1 MENGKIYGSENRRKM
16 YDNLTDDGFDLGS
29 FDDFNRNMDNKDVRR
44 SIYEAAK
51 GAGWNVPEYGQFDR
65 DMTVRRIKIGG
76 EMQEVDHATYDD
88 FLKRHPSGSN
98 VKPKKQQPQSQPKP
112 QQAPAAAYQAPA
124 VEAPEDK
131 AAGTP
136 WGTAG
141 SGTGQSREYKPFA
154 PGQVRTTDQPDGI
167 GYNASFRQDLSVAQ
181 HAEIERMNDYTVRQL
196 QNMQREEERRSQPL
210 VDTGSPEANQHV
222 VRTQGQWEDE
232 VQQGVN
238 RITSSVVAPA
248 VDKAIAEFDKKASEV
263 FNEGRENTSA
273 VRSIGQAGGFGILG
287 NVREANEAKDPEKIL
302 NYLQQQM
309 EGLYKDSAFAE
320 EVGKEA
326 DKMGI
331 DRTEYIENI
340 IKPKIQQDLA
350 TRLTDTLV
358 KRELPKSSVEYIM
371 NGLGNSIIGMLY
383 NTITESKGQRQI
395 KNQAEAMTEEG
406 LNPNYNP
413 GTGAK
418 LTQMGVSFAAD
429 APFFGLYGK
438 VSGQVAKKVAERQIQ
453 NLMGKGLSETAARSI
468 VGAALE
474 NSVGARMKNY
484 LMQHVISSSLTM
496 GGYNAT
502 SEAARQ
508 MRDSEFDPMRLAG
521 STAEGLATGAAF
533 GVTGAMSQALSQPLT
548 GISRVGAKAAGF
560 AAEAETMYATE
571 ELAKMVQGEEGFTN
585 PFEGSL
591 EAMEKLGVMKAS
603 GGHLLTKTLETGA
616 DIYKNGVRKAVGKAM
631 SAKPSGMKFTKEEEA
646 YVRDT
651 AEGRSLLE
659 TLSSMHP
666 DAAISEVNGKK
677 KLTPEGEQ
685 MRRQLADNYNAFMSN
700 PEIPAVVKQKV
711 AGVLGGVYRAG
722 LETGADIVHNAD
734 GSVIVKTRD
743 KDGNC
748 VRDLKFDTFSDAEQ
762 WREECQSEF
771 SLNDAVNMWNAT
783 SKEQH
788 KAIVLEIAETNGI
801 SPLDAAD
808 MVQKALNPNDT
819 SLDPD
824 QFNNVYGVIS
834 RNAFPED
841 EYNPR
846 RRFEEGKKITPE
858 ERHFA
863 LVDAQVAEEALAQYG
878 QEFAEEVMAAA
889 DYPDEKMAELAMR
902 RDVDGPMLEAAKEYF
917 NAAARMQGM
926 MDQAI
931 KTVDEQVDAANAE
944 IRRNT
949 HPDSGMLITGN
960 SRGRDVYVSAGH
972 FQITPEGKLVSTDGS
987 GAVIVRDANTGEID
1001 VVNPNDVV
1009 VTGVTDPRRLIEA
1022 NDSMDGLRGQ
1032 LMKVADDSIELAPG
1046 TPEVPQ
1052 EVGETFVGADGKTYM
1067 VSTISDENGNMTWA
1081 KTEVVPDENGNAAE
1095 ILGEPQPFDID
1106 EYRKAK
1112 SNEIDA
1118 ANRPEEITPEG
1129 SMETPEVPLEAAQE
1143 PEGQQEGKG
1152 KEIQSGNAAGEVSA
1166 SAEDDGRL
1174 ESGSA
1179 APSRIP
1185 VDEKGKKVYEKA
1197 TPEDTLA
1204 ELTEKY
1210 GEEKAGKMIAQ
1221 IAESA
1226 AREYDKLQ
1234 KTDTSSITD
1243 MADLEAHEDK
1253 LAEARQKAEYW
1264 QDLAR
1269 RGQEAEAKLAEAFTT
1284 HTANIIRA
1292 KDLDQLEVAYQE
1304 AKAAGVPENALS
1316 EVYNAKKSW
1325 INLVNPKEIRNFA
1338 TDPESQAK
1346 WVDEHMDEIVD
1357 TYIKLHGNLLDPD
1370 KLRDALTP
1378 IGYNGKNVP
1387 DFKAQG
1393 KRLTAVIY
1401 DKMLKDA
1408 VASGKTSITLLTGA
1422 GGAGKSTA
1430 TRNMD
1435 FSGRGMVYDSAFNNV
1450 KSLDAAIKQAKKAGM
1465 TDIQVVAVYNDAYTS
1480 FNNTVERGLRTGR
1493 FLALEYFV
1501 NEAFLENQGKIADLR
1516 KLHPDVEIIGF
1527 DNSGNKAA
1535 ERPEG
1540 GRVSADEA
1548 EKWDYSLDDAKLNEL
1563 LDIFEY
1569 GINEGRFTADQA
1581 ASLGRGLRDVAR
1593 QIPDVTPATERR
1605 VDELGRRI
1613 LQQDV
1618 RHLRPGVSGEP
1629 VHGGG
1634 SGMVPPADGEVQGS
1648 SEERPAEGVAGA
1660 SRQTPAAETGAD
1672 GEVGAAGGQPA
1683 AGRAG
1688 SGQTLETGEGGTGSA
1703 DGLPA
1708 VDQKTAKKYQKAVQD
1723 NVGRTFSFTD
1733 SRGIRSDMTIEH
1745 ISHDGQA
1752 VVTRRDYDADGNPI
1766 GEARRESY
1774 NVIKTGEAI
1783 ENNVWQKNL
1792 TTEEKLLGV
1801 FRNKKSADK
1810 VVSVLT
1816 DEEREKLWNLY
1827 ESGDRKAFNELY
1839 DEYRK
1844 DHFEDLISLEQRDR
1858 ASAAERT
1865 IGYGTRKE
1873 KVERL
1878 RKLYKGNEEAAIA
1891 LDDESMQ
1898 PRTVEEYIADA
1909 LGDVPKPGEG
1919 FLAYTSYDQ
1928 GGNTIVGLKDE
1939 TGFGSRG
1946 FGGDTKGFNP
1956 WLAPNGKGK
1965 SLKQF
1970 AESVHESLPEGMK
1983 EQYSDQDL
1991 RNIIYNVLTGA
2002 EKPTDISNMIIRDR
2016 MKTAEE
2022 AMRREEQDWID
2033 SGIRYQK
2040 MDEAV
2045 RKYDER
2051 LAKMDEHRVE
2061 QGNPAFDSALQKLD
2075 ERDIS
2080 IDDPDL
2086 LKEYGLKNVTL
2097 SRLGDHLTLTHFIVD
2112 SQGQGNGTRFME
2124 DLARLAD
2131 EKGWTLDLTPDTS
2144 FGATSIK
2151 RLMDFYKRFGFKDN
2165 KGRNTD
2171 FFTRESM
2178 VRRPK
2183 DWQPVTPEQQE
2194 KALRDAVV
2202 DHLRQAGIEV
2212 STDWKEGQRILDD
2225 YNSRMAVEDPEAE
2238 IKPQKVTDEAELEE
2252 LNNGKTVKRYRAMQ
2266 LIDGKLYPPMSAKV
2280 DGEMREPTEIGVW
2293 EKAEERPDLIKNG
2306 KFVLN
2311 KGQKGQGNVPAAYNP
2326 YFHTSTSGLND
2337 QFTSAYKRPEL
2348 VVVEVEIPESE
2359 LTSGYKAEGA
2369 KDAVGNVDWHS
2380 GVVNGQLPADR
2391 QRQVTLS
2398 RYSKVNRI
2406 VPDSEVADMIAK
2418 QLEGTDIEV
2427 PYNVVTPAQR
2437 AELEKRGVK
2446 IGAKPAG
2453 SVTEDINGNPIRQQK
2468 VDEGSVAQTVDMRPI
2483 EERIVKNPNIRE
2495 SLDIQDKVA
2504 KLTPEEV
2511 VAAYKRINEQMLDE
2525 EGLNVDELEEKI
2537 RQEYIAK
2544 HGVKGLGQVMADNLN
2559 AMSEKYG
2566 YGMLSLRWDLLDR
2579 IENEG
2584 LQDMLDQKEA
2594 ASMQARV
2601 FDMHGRPMLFK
2612 TKDGHAYGYT
2622 YKGKIYLDPRIA
2634 MSETPVHEYGHL
2646 WAEMKRQTSPE
2657 EWDDIKRVM
2666 LTDKLVQPIIDR
2678 VKRDYPELS
2687 KEGREDDF
2695 IEEIITQFSG
2705 KRGAERLR
2713 EIANEVAAENGGV
2726 FGKAEA
2732 VTAMQRLKNILNRF
2746 WEGVA
2751 KMMGWKYR
2759 NANQIADRI
2768 LADMLNG
2775 VDPRERMRQAA
2786 SGKLRSQAEIER
2798 TLMGVHN
2805 LSEDKLRKVLKQGGL
2820 ANPSLAVVD
2829 TNNHMHTD
2837 YGDISLIPKSS
2848 LIDSRTGNNAGTFT
2862 ADAWT
2867 PTYPQVQKRMSDK
2880 GMSKFWKDI
2889 RSLNEDAGEVAS
2901 YMRMAFDTWL
2911 DKEAGQERLAYWYMK
2926 EKGLNPELVLN
2937 ENPYGEDVA
2946 KRIDELTD
2954 KGNLE
2959 VRNLPEEQIKEI
2971 AEMYRAYKESI
2982 GEPVTPAEERIA
2994 KLKERIKEDKN
3005 TPFTN
3010 LQRARLEELEK
3021 YGELL
3026 HNLNN
3031 FEYAV
3036 RRSAVSE
3043 GKPNVEETISKAAKA
3058 VKEQNLQ
3065 QDFDKWLQDKADS
3078 YGVEEWLFN
3087 GTDYQGRQKW
3097 VRNTLENASKLMK
3110 KEGLNGATN
3119 WSSIG
3124 NWIAKVAS
3132 KEKTL
3137 EGIRKN
3143 KANLN
3148 TTKEEHEAFHEEWGQ
3163 KLRAIADKLG
3173 NGDWYNGDNILGDA
3187 LDHYKNISSY
3197 LKREYNYDL
3206 SAEDRQTIEQ
3216 FVNAVQKKFPTGY
3229 FETKFERPV
3238 YLNEFAVAVVPET
3251 TSPEIVEALKNSGL
3265 DVRTY
3270 DNTGTEDQK
3279 DANRKQVAMDAVGGR
3294 DDIMF
3299 QMVGKEG
3306 TQAADKA
3313 EGGDER
3319 SRNLALAEDSEKA
3332 GVDPKA
3338 IKYATGWE
3346 RGADGQWRYEIPDAD
3361 VDIVSKYKQA
3371 RLEHDQEVS
3380 RLGKE
3385 EDNLLQKYQSL
3396 TNAIPGRIDSRY
3408 SEEQKA
3414 KYREMRKQKEKIW
3427 KQYLEAG
3434 NKVKEYD
3441 EQGVSMS
3448 LGELMGED
3456 KELFKYYPELKDLK
3470 VTFTSLQGGTAG
3482 SFGEDGIK
3490 IGYNELKRFGDNQ
3503 LNNENVYGTLLHEIQ
3518 HAIQD
3523 IEGFAQGGNL
3533 YTSTS
3538 ETGIN
3543 AIIAKKEAEKANI
3556 KTELDAINKIL
3567 SSSPEEKKD
3576 YADLVGKT
3584 VGEYTFYLQNQAV
3597 NLAGKYDN
3605 INQQI
3610 DRLRETKAPAKSDA
3624 MDLYHRLAGE
3634 VEARNVDKRLN
3645 MSEEERRNSL
3655 ASETE
3660 DVPREDQVI
3669 IMDDGTSMNIKD
3681 IKPVGTGDFGEVY
3694 DQFKGKPKEA
3704 VDFLVKKKGGDLLG
3718 VFHRDEV
3725 GDIDLVWG
3733 ESHNPY
3739 RGKGLSHIIRKHIET
3754 LHDFKDIDELSAVLD
3769 DVVNNG
3775 SVGKNGNN
3783 IEITKDGY
3791 RVVLAQEDNGK
3802 KWVLTAFDNSKTKKE
3817 KLSSA
3822 NTAGTPIDTFGSR
3835 AVAAD
3840 DNISFSEGKDTKN
3853 IPNDQENKRKSSD
3866 EAPKFQRTGSSEPE
3880 MTAEER
3886 QYWNKWDADMK
3897 KWRERNAIGETA
3909 TGPSEKPR
3917 MQQGEAA
3924 LDYAKRLVQWNR
3936 EKSLWQTAPKL
3947 DDYRQKRDDKD
3958 VLEAARENERRYPDS
3973 PSAKMRRVAAELQ
3986 QIRHAMSQQKAYD
3999 KATVKAVTDFAQEF
4013 MKMGFGDN
4021 LRRGEMERM
4030 LSAVKNATGAK
4041 DIKREIDSI
4050 MNILV
4055 DNQLRNLDQR
4065 VTKLSSVKELSK
4077 TAQGVEKQGRLELKG
4092 QRMIQAFRQA
4102 REGRMDAEKIRERMS
4117 EVVEKMARNDEEAP
4131 MWEQDYEGLSIA
4143 LQYQEN
4149 IEASRDEYADLD
4161 RVYKAAVE
4169 NYKGS
4174 GRSYKAQ
4181 QELLDAIDQAMME
4194 NKIERIGLFG
4204 DIIGRLEG
4212 NIGESMQGA
4221 KEFVE
4226 RDKERV
4232 KHIQQIANFDLAGK
4246 PADAMREK
4254 QKGKPAN
4261 FFLQPLATFEQML
4274 RQFGGRNAKGEGHL
4288 YDYFMRNWID
4298 SVDRSY
4304 VNEQKAK
4311 EELDAKAR
4319 EVFGDKVKRWSDLYE
4334 LERRLPTMEVE
4345 VLDGENPK
4353 TFTLN
4358 QGNLLYIYMADK
4370 MADGRM
4376 KLRNMGIDEEN
4387 VEAIKDFLDPRLKE
4401 LGDWLQDE
4409 YLPSKRTAYN
4419 KVHERMFGAP
4429 MAAIDNYFPIRIIND
4444 ARYQEE
4450 DVNVP
4455 DRESKPSTITGNI
4468 IKRTKNALPLD
4479 ILHTDALSLII
4490 EHVED
4495 MERWAATAEWNRD
4508 IGTLLSYTTF
4518 RNKVKNMNTIYGS
4531 GDALWEAFKNTAS
4544 MAAGKYDPKA
4554 KPGSVDKAISN
4565 IAKGVTAA
4573 KINFR
4578 VYTAFKQILSAPAF
4592 LHDVDLGDFVK
4603 NSMNPYGSW
4612 KWAMENMPVF
4622 KKRWKSRQ
4630 VGDTRLMDDPTDWK
4644 MWKTNVVQM
4653 ATRLGMSP
4661 NALVDGVTCAVGA
4674 RSIYEAR
4681 YKKYKD
4687 IGASDEVAR
4696 KRALQDA
4703 EIGYNLTQQSSEGAF
4718 VSAIQK
4724 DRTVAA
4730 NMLSVFR
4737 NSSMA
4742 YTRQWVDAARNLSHR
4757 AQKGYK
4763 EDSINFMTRQLQDQ
4777 FDLDE
4782 AEARK
4787 AAEKEYARAARHDV
4801 ARLLNMMFGV
4811 TTAWNIGASLPYL
4824 LMGDDDET
4832 KKEMLTD
4839 AAVRAMIAGPT
4850 EGMAAGNL
4858 FSEFISRTAASEET
4872 RKAIRKEGWGAG
4884 IDAAL
4889 KQGGDY
4895 EVNPLPLMADI
4906 QGMIKKMGYDKYAAA
4921 QDVFNICMQ
4930 SAVGVNPQTF
4940 TDMWNACMDY
4950 GNPDWMPFT
4959 KDVGND
4965 DLANSKEIA
4974 LFIMRLMNAPT
4985 SSWRNKYIDELGM
4998 NVEDA
5003 KKLPYEEM
5011 ARRYANYK
5019 HWKDAPVMGWFRG
5032 DDKRQEKMDKIQQQF
5047 DKAVEQRME
5056 RLTDKELM
5064 HNLARSESAEEKR
5077 KYAKII
5083 AQRMGVAP
5091 VADLTA
5097 KQDLDKNWYQHM
5109 YQERMEYEDIREEEM
5124 LDAKL
5129 KDYRE
5134 SDAGDRTKAEVK
5146 KRLDWI
5152 RNGKYD
5158 TPSGRK
5164 GNRKKGNEPDLLAP
5178 GKRQFSTDGD
5188 EKANEAIMKN
5198 IRQWRKEALEIL
5210 MRAESKK

>member
-1 MENGKIYGSENRRKM
+1 MAKKRTYEGVFNALQQISKDENIDFGLDGYTAETFKQKYFTGPGNI
-16 YDNLTDDGFDLGS
+16 DNLYNKLNQITERENIDFGQGTRDEWLES
-29 FDDFNRNMDNKDVRR
+29 FGYKRSAEEGKYETLDNVR
-44 SIYEAAK
+44 
-51 GAGWNVPEYGQFDR
+51 
-65 DMTVRRIKIGG
+65 IGG
-76 EMQEVDHATYDD
+76 KTDVDRFNAS
-88 FLKRHPSGSN
+88 K
-98 VKPKKQQPQSQPKP
+98 PKP
-112 QQAPAAAYQAPA
+112 QQPQGQTKPQQASEPSNPSTVVPTVA
-124 VEAPEDK
+124 EAPQVK
-131 AAGTP
+131 VTGTP

-141 SGTGQSREYKPFA
+141 SGTGQSRTYKPFA
-154 PGQVRTTDQPDGI
+154 PGQVRSTEQVDATQLGVPYKPDTQMTAAERDKV
-167 GYNASFRQDLSVAQ
+167 YRENDFSVQ
-181 HAEIERMNDYTVRQL
+181 QL
-196 QNMQREEERRSQPL
+196 QKMQREEKRRSQPL
-210 VDTGSPEANQHV
+210 VDTGSPEANKHI
-222 VRTQGQWEDE
+222 VRTQGEWEDD
-232 VQQGVN
+232 VQKGVN
-238 RITSSVVAPA
+238 RITNSVVVPA
-248 VDKAIAEFDKKASEV
+248 VDKAIAEFDKRASEV
-263 FNEGRENTSA
+263 FNQGREKTNATGSLPTG
-273 VRSIGQAGGFGILG
+273 SAGGFGILG
-287 NVREANEAKDPEKIL
+287 NVRESNEAKDPEKIL

-326 DKMGI
+326 DRMGI
-331 DRTEYIENI
+331 DRGEYIEKI

-350 TRLTDTLV
+350 DRLTDTLV
-358 KRELPKSSVEYIM
+358 KRELPRSATEYIM
-371 NGLGNSIIGMLY
+371 NGLSNSIVGMLY
-383 NTITESKGQRQI
+383 NTVTESKGQRQI

-406 LNPNYNP
+406 LNPHYNP

-418 LTQMGVSFAAD
+418 LAQMGVSFAAD

-438 VSGQVAKKVAERQIQ
+438 VSGQVAKNVAERQIS
-453 NLMGKGLSETAARSI
+453 NMMAKGLSESAARSI

-533 GVTGAMSQALSQPLT
+533 GVTGAVSQALSQPLT

-571 ELAKMVQGEEGFTN
+571 ELAKMAQGEEGFTN

-603 GGHLLTKTLETGA
+603 GGHLLTKAFETGA
-616 DIYKNGVRKAVGKAM
+616 DIYKNGVRQAIGKAM
-631 SAKPSGMKFTKEEEA
+631 SPKQTGMKFTKEEEA

-651 AEGRSLLE
+651 AEGRSLME
-659 TLSSMHP
+659 TLSNMHP
-666 DAAISEVNGKK
+666 DAAFSEVNGKK

-685 MRRQLADNYNAFMSN
+685 MRRQLADNYNAFMGN
-700 PEIPAVVKQKV
+700 TEIPAVVKQKV
-711 AGVLGGVYRAG
+711 AGVLGGVYRPG

-762 WREECQSEF
+762 WREQCQDEF
-771 SLNDAVNMWNAT
+771 RLNDAVNMWNGT
-783 SKEQH
+783 SQEQR
-788 KAIVLEIAETNGI
+788 AAVVREIAGINGI
-801 SPLDAAD
+801 SAKDAAGL
-808 MVQKALNPNDT
+808 VHKALDSKDT
-819 SLDPD
+819 SLDRD
-824 QFNNVYGVIS
+824 QYNNVYDVIA

-841 EYNPR
+841 EYNPK
-846 RRFEEGKKITPE
+846 RRFEEGRKITPE

-863 LVDAQVAEEALAQYG
+863 LADAQVKEEQLALYG
-878 QEFAEEVMAAA
+878 QEFSDEVMVAAE
-889 DYPDEKMAELAMR
+889 YPDEKMAELAMR
-902 RDVDGPMLEAAKEYF
+902 KDVSGPMLNAAKEYY
-917 NAAARMQGM
+917 NANARMQGM
-926 MDQAI
+926 MEEAM
-931 KTVDEQVDAANAE
+931 KGVDEQVEAANAE
-944 IRRNT
+944 VRRNT
-949 HPDSGMLITGN
+949 HPDSGMLISGS
-960 SRGRDVYVSAGH
+960 SRGRDVYVTAGH
-972 FQITPEGKLVSTDGS
+972 FQITPEGKLVSTDNS
-987 GAVIVRDANTGEID
+987 GAVIVRDMNTGEID
-1001 VVNPNDVV
+1001 VINPNDVV

-1032 LMKVADDSIELAPG
+1032 LMKAADDSIEFAPG
-1046 TPEVPQ
+1046 TPETPQ
-1052 EVGETFVGADGKTYM
+1052 EMGEVFTGADGKMYM
-1067 VSTISDENGNMTWA
+1067 VTGEADQAGNVAWMKLELDESGNP
-1081 KTEVVPDENGNAAE
+1081 V
-1095 ILGEPQPFDID
+1095 GEPQPLDID
-1106 EYRKAK
+1106 EYRKSK
-1112 SNEIDA
+1112 SNEIDT
-1118 ANRPEEITPEG
+1118 ANRPQDEVVPGNAEMGTDVNESVPEG
-1129 SMETPEVPLEAAQE
+1129 QRNGQINPSETPAESVQE
-1143 PEGQQEGKG
+1143 PENQQEGKG
-1152 KEIQSGNAAGEVSA
+1152 KETEQQSVS
-1166 SAEDDGRL
+1166 
-1174 ESGSA
+1174 
-1179 APSRIP
+1179 SRIP

-1210 GEEKAGKMIAQ
+1210 GEEKANQMIAK

-1226 AREYDKLQ
+1226 ARELDKLEQ
-1234 KTDTSSITD
+1234 TDISSITD
-1243 MADLEAHEDK
+1243 MADLEVHEDR
-1253 LAEARQKAEYW
+1253 LTEARKKAKYW
-1264 QDLAR
+1264 QDLVTR
-1269 RGQEAEAKLAEAFTT
+1269 KQEADARMAEAVVT
-1284 HTANIIRA
+1284 HTANILKA
-1292 KDLDQLEVAYQE
+1292 KDLDQLEAAYQA

-1346 WVDEHMDEIVD
+1346 WVDEHIDEIVD
-1357 TYIKLHGNLLDPD
+1357 SYIKSHGNVLDPD
-1370 KLRDALTP
+1370 EMRNAFAG
-1378 IGYNGKNVP
+1378 IGYDGKNVP
-1387 DFKAQG
+1387 DFREQE
-1393 KRLTAVIY
+1393 KRVVRAAY
-1401 DKMLKDA
+1401 DKMLQNA
-1408 VASGKTSITLLTGA
+1408 VGSGNSSITLLTGV

-1435 FSGRGMVYDSAFNNV
+1435 LSNRGLVYDSAFNDF
-1450 KSLDAAIKQAKKAGM
+1450 KSLKRVIDRAKELGM
-1465 TDIQVVAVYNDAYTS
+1465 TDIQVIAVYNDAYTAFS
-1480 FNNTVERGLRTGR
+1480 NTVNRGLNTGR
-1493 FLALEYFV
+1493 FLALDYFV
-1501 NEAFLENQGKIADLR
+1501 DAFHRNQGKIAQLR
-1516 KLHPDVEIIGF
+1516 QEYPDVEIISF

-1540 GRVSADEA
+1540 GRISADEA
-1548 EKWDYSLDDAKLNEL
+1548 EKWDYVINDAKLNEL
-1563 LDIFEY
+1563 LDILEN
-1569 GINEGRFTADQA
+1569 GINEGRFTEDQA
-1581 ASLGRGLRDVAR
+1581 ASIGRGLRDV
-1593 QIPDVTPATERR
+1593 TRR
-1605 VDELGRRI
+1605 VGDIRPETVERVTRIGRRI
-1613 LQQDV
+1613 RQEDV
-1618 RHLRPGVSGEP
+1618 GDLRSGVSGEQR
-1629 VHGGG
+1629 G
-1634 SGMVPPADGEVQGS
+1634 SGRGDVVPPADGEVQGS
-1648 SEERPAEGVAGA
+1648 SEERPAEGDTGA
-1660 SRQTPAAETGAD
+1660 SGETPAAE
-1672 GEVGAAGGQPA
+1672 AGTHEEAGNGRPDSRPVSGSSDNGPEPPA
-1683 AGRAG
+1683 AG
-1688 SGQTLETGEGGTGSA
+1688 SGTAIPATESGGTGGARTGLSA
-1703 DGLPA
+1703 DDGGAGSVTGGTSGEGSSGRGRGAEAKAGAGKQEISPA
-1708 VDQKTAKKYQKAVQD
+1708 KKKVYQKTVEA
-1723 NVGRTFSFTD
+1723 
-1733 SRGIRSDMTIEH
+1733 SRGRKFTVTLGNGNRSVITIDRIDH
-1745 ISHDGQA
+1745 NGN
-1752 VVTRRDYDADGNPI
+1752 VVLTRQDYDPQGNPI
-1766 GEARRESY
+1766 GEPRQERHPLEMVGRAIVESKW
-1774 NVIKTGEAI
+1774 NKE
-1783 ENNVWQKNL
+1783 L
-1792 TTEEKLLGV
+1792 TTEEKLRGKYK
-1801 FRNKKSADK
+1801 FK
-1810 VVSVLT
+1810 VGDVPVLDVLT
-1816 DEEREKLWNLY
+1816 ESEQQQILDAIERGDKEAVGNLT
-1827 ESGDRKAFNELY
+1827 GDFIQEHRNDIILRGRDQRNQRVEKAFA
-1839 DEYRK
+1839 RG
-1844 DHFEDLISLEQRDR
+1844 SR
-1858 ASAAERT
+1858 AER
-1865 IGYGTRKE
+1865 
-1873 KVERL
+1873 
-1878 RKLYKGNEEAAIA
+1878 
-1891 LDDESMQ
+1891 LDGVRNQYNGFDNAKAMLDNDSMQ
-1898 PRTVEEYIADA
+1898 PQSIEEYVADA
-1909 LGDVPKPGEG
+1909 LGDVPKPGNG
-1919 FLAYTSYDQ
+1919 FLAYESYDQ
-1928 GGNTIVGLKDE
+1928 GGNTIVGMKDE
-1939 TGFGSRG
+1939 SGFGSRG
-1946 FGGDTKGFNP
+1946 FNGDTKGFNP
-1956 WLAPNGKGK
+1956 WLAPKGKGK

-1983 EQYSDQDL
+1983 EQYSDQDI
-1991 RNIIYNVLTGA
+1991 RDIIYNILTGA
-2002 EKPTDISNMIIRDR
+2002 EKPTDIANYILRNR
-2016 MKTAEE
+2016 VKEAEAE
-2022 AMRREEQDWID
+2022 ARHEEDGWMEEP
-2033 SGIRYQK
+2033 GYQK
-2040 MDEAV
+2040 WVEKVGLTDM
-2045 RKYDER
+2045 Y
-2051 LAKMDEHRVE
+2051 EHKVE

-2075 ERDIS
+2075 QREIS

-2097 SRLGDHLTLTHFIVD
+2097 SRLGDHVTLTHFVVD
-2112 SQGQGNGTRFME
+2112 NQGQGNGTRFME

-2151 RLMDFYKRFGFKDN
+2151 RLKDFYKRFGFKDN

-2183 DWQPVTPEQQE
+2183 DWQPMIPEQQE

-2202 DHLRQAGIEV
+2202 EHLRQAGIEV

-2225 YNSRMAVEDPEAE
+2225 YNSRMAVEDPEAVV
-2238 IKPQKVTDEAELEE
+2238 KPQKVTDEAELEE
-2252 LNNGKTVKRYRAMQ
+2252 LNSGKTVKRYRAMQ

-2293 EKAEERPDLIKNG
+2293 EKAEERPDLVKNG

-2468 VDEGSVAQTVDMRPI
+2468 TDE
-2483 EERIVKNPNIRE
+2483 
-2495 SLDIQDKVA
+2495 
-2504 KLTPEEV
+2504 
-2511 VAAYKRINEQMLDE
+2511 
-2525 EGLNVDELEEKI
+2525 
-2537 RQEYIAK
+2537 
-2544 HGVKGLGQVMADNLN
+2544 
-2559 AMSEKYG
+2559 
-2566 YGMLSLRWDLLDR
+2566 
-2579 IENEG
+2579 
-2584 LQDMLDQKEA
+2584 
-2594 ASMQARV
+2594 
-2601 FDMHGRPMLFK
+2601 PMLFK

-2657 EWDDIKRVM
+2657 EWNDIKRVM

-2695 IEEIITQFSG
+2695 IEEVITQFSG

-2713 EIANEVAAENGGV
+2713 EIANEIAAENGGI

-2768 LADMLNG
+2768 LADMLND
-2775 VDPRERMRQAA
+2775 VDPTEKIKAEKLEMKPQKEDTAARDKEYADAVAAGDKEKVDAMLREEAA
-2786 SGKLRSQAEIER
+2786 RKGYDENSDYQGTTAFNGSAPSKNDYFDTKEERKEAFENGNYDGTASLGDFMDSGIDLGNLDWTIHDWRGYHTASSAGKESIMNLRNTVDGKKKTITMYRSVPSSVKENSFR
-2798 TLMGVHN
+2798 NGDWVT
-2805 LSEDKLRKVLKQGGL
+2805 
-2820 ANPSLAVVD
+2820 PSLQYAKDNAAVHGWGRKYRIIEQEVPVD
-2829 TNNHMHTD
+2829 DIWWDNN
-2837 YGDISLIPKSS
+2837 DINEWGYDDGKGYAYKNT
-2848 LIDSRTGNNAGTFT
+2848 RNNRKMME
-2862 ADAWT
+2862 
-2867 PTYPQVQKRMSDK
+2867 PTYD
-2880 GMSKFWKDI
+2880 
-2889 RSLNEDAGEVAS
+2889 
-2901 YMRMAFDTWL
+2901 
-2911 DKEAGQERLAYWYMK
+2911 
-2926 EKGLNPELVLN
+2926 
-2937 ENPYGEDVA
+2937 
-2946 KRIDELTD
+2946 D
-2954 KGNLE
+2954 KGNLIPLSKRFND
-2959 VRNLPEEQIKEI
+2959 RN
-2971 AEMYRAYKESI
+2971 
-2982 GEPVTPAEERIA
+2982 
-2994 KLKERIKEDKN
+2994 
-3005 TPFTN
+3005 
-3010 LQRARLEELEK
+3010 
-3021 YGELL
+3021 
-3026 HNLNN
+3026 
-3031 FEYAV
+3031 
-3036 RRSAVSE
+3036 
-3043 GKPNVEETISKAAKA
+3043 
-3058 VKEQNLQ
+3058 
-3065 QDFDKWLQDKADS
+3065 AD
-3078 YGVEEWLFN
+3078 
-3087 GTDYQGRQKW
+3087 
-3097 VRNTLENASKLMK
+3097 
-3110 KEGLNGATN
+3110 
-3119 WSSIG
+3119 
-3124 NWIAKVAS
+3124 
-3132 KEKTL
+3132 
-3137 EGIRKN
+3137 IR
-3143 KANLN
+3143 
-3148 TTKEEHEAFHEEWGQ
+3148 
-3163 KLRAIADKLG
+3163 
-3173 NGDWYNGDNILGDA
+3173 
-3187 LDHYKNISSY
+3187 
-3197 LKREYNYDL
+3197 
-3206 SAEDRQTIEQ
+3206 
-3216 FVNAVQKKFPTGY
+3216 
-3229 FETKFERPV
+3229 
-3238 YLNEFAVAVVPET
+3238 
-3251 TSPEIVEALKNSGL
+3251 
-3265 DVRTY
+3265 
-3270 DNTGTEDQK
+3270 
-3279 DANRKQVAMDAVGGR
+3279 
-3294 DDIMF
+3294 F
-3299 QMVGKEG
+3299 QMVGKKGAAE
-3306 TQAADKA
+3306 ADKA
-3313 EGGDER
+3313 ELFPQRTEDM
-3319 SRNLALAEDSEKA
+3319 NLAEEMEKA
-3332 GVDPKA
+3332 GKDTKA
-3338 IKYATGWE
+3338 IKMATGWE
-3346 RGADGQWRYEIPDAD
+3346 RGADGQWRYEIPDTDAD
-3361 VDIVSKYKQA
+3361 ILSKYNKKLDEAKA
-3371 RLEHDQEVS
+3371 RGIKEPTVITNLED
-3380 RLGKE
+3380 L
-3385 EDNLLQKYQSL
+3385 
-3396 TNAIPGRIDSRY
+3396 
-3408 SEEQKA
+3408 
-3414 KYREMRKQKEKIW
+3414 
-3427 KQYLEAG
+3427 
-3434 NKVKEYD
+3434 
-3441 EQGVSMS
+3441 
-3448 LGELMGED
+3448 LGEGS
-3456 KELFKYYPELKDLK
+3456 ELFKYYPNLRKMAVIFSNYLPDGTSGLYDGANIELNAKEASR
-3470 VTFTSLQGGTAG
+3470 FE
-3482 SFGEDGIK
+3482 GED
-3490 IGYNELKRFGDNQ
+3490 
-3503 LNNENVYGTLLHEIQ
+3503 LNNENIYGTLLHEIQ
-3518 HAIQD
+3518 HAVQD
-3523 IEGFAQGGNL
+3523 IEGFAKGGNMQ
-3533 YTSTS
+3533 TATTK
-3538 ETGIN
+3538 EGID
-3543 AIIAKKEAEKANI
+3543 AIINKKTAEKERILQEIEAER
-3556 KTELDAINKIL
+3556 KIL
-3567 SSSPEEKKD
+3567 SSEEEL
-3576 YADLVGKT
+3576 DLAAQLDGRTIEDERKHIND
-3584 VGEYTFYLQNQAV
+3584 EIDE
-3597 NLAGKYDN
+3597 LAQTYDN
-3605 INQQI
+3605 LTAQI
-3610 DRLRETKAPAKSDA
+3610 DRIREKGVVSMTDAK
-3624 MDLYHRLAGE
+3624 DLYHRLAGE
-3634 VEARNVDKRLN
+3634 VESRNVTERMD
-3645 MSEEERRNSL
+3645 MTPEERRNSL
-3655 ASETE
+3655 ASDTE
-3660 DVPREDQVI
+3660 DVKREDQVI
-3669 IMDDGTSMNIKD
+3669 IMDDGTSMNIND
-3681 IKPVGTGDFGEVY
+3681 IKPIGTNRFGGIY
-3694 DQFKGKPKEA
+3694 DQFKGKVKEA
-3704 VDFLVKKKGGDLLG
+3704 FDFLTKKKEGYLTG
-3718 VFHRDEV
+3718 VFHRDDL
-3725 GDIDLVWG
+3725 GDIDLAWG
-3733 ESHNPY
+3733 SAPTDY
-3739 RGKGLSHIIRKHIET
+3739 TGKGLAHIIRKHIKV
-3754 LHDFKDIDELSAVLD
+3754 LKDFKDVDEAMRIID
-3769 DVVNNG
+3769 DVVTNG
-3775 SVGKNGNN
+3775 TSKPNSDPKLVD
-3783 IEITKDGY
+3783 IEKGDY
-3791 RVVLAQEDNGK
+3791 RVVVAKNDEGNWILS
-3802 KWVLTAFDNSKTKKE
+3802 AFDFVKPKKE
-3817 KLSSA
+3817 KEKTLPPSKTPGQSDVEAGAVTSNLSL
-3822 NTAGTPIDTFGSR
+3822 
-3835 AVAAD
+3835 
-3840 DNISFSEGKDTKN
+3840 SEGKVTN
-3853 IPNDQENKRKSSD
+3853 NSSNNQENQQKSSPIGKTSSPEAVQAEESRVNTSPTDAQKEAGNYQKGHINIDGYDITIENPKGSVRSGVDSKGNRWESTMHNTYGYIRGTEGVDGDHIDVFLSDNPASGNVYVIDQVNPNTGEFD
-3866 EAPKFQRTGSSEPE
+3866 EHKVMYGFASEEEARQAYLSNYGEGWKGLGNITEVTRENFKKWIESSHHKTKPFAEYKSVKANEPRFQRVGSPEPE
-3880 MTAEER
+3880 MTPEER
-3886 QYWNKWDADMK
+3886 QYWNKWDADIK
-3897 KWRERNAIGETA
+3897 KWRERNAIEETA
-3909 TGPSEKPR
+3909 TGPSEKPK
-3917 MQQGEAA
+3917 MQQGESA

-3947 DDYRQKRDDKD
+3947 EDYRQRREDKD
-3958 VLEAARENERRYPDS
+3958 VLEAARENEKRYPDS
-3973 PSAKMRRVAAELQ
+3973 PSAKMRRVAAEFQ
-3986 QIRHAMSQQKAYD
+3986 QIRRAMSQQKAYD

-4021 LRRGEMERM
+4021 LSRGEMERM
-4030 LSAVKNATGAK
+4030 LSSVKNATGAK
-4041 DIKREIDSI
+4041 DIKRDIDNI

-4102 REGRMDAEKIRERMS
+4102 REGRMDAAKIRERMN
-4117 EVVEKMARNDEEAP
+4117 EVAEKMARNDEEAP
-4131 MWEQDYEGLSIA
+4131 MWEQEYEGLSIA

-4161 RVYKAAVE
+4161 RAYKAAVE
-4169 NYKGS
+4169 SYKGS

-4181 QELLDAIDQAMME
+4181 QELLEAIDQAMAE

-4212 NIGESMQGA
+4212 NINESMKGA
-4221 KEFVE
+4221 REFVE

-4274 RQFGGRNAKGEGHL
+4274 RQFGSRNANGEGHL
-4288 YDYFMRNWID
+4288 YNYFMRSWID
-4298 SVDRSY
+4298 SVDKSY

-4319 EVFGDKVKRWSDLYE
+4319 EVFGNKVKRWSDLYE

-4376 KLRNMGIDEEN
+4376 KLRNMGIDEEH
-4387 VEAIKDFLDPRLKE
+4387 VEAIKDFLDPRLKQ

-4409 YLPSKRTAYN
+4409 YLPGKRTEYN

-4429 MAAIDNYFPIRIIND
+4429 MAAIDNYFPLRILGD
-4444 ARYQEE
+4444 ARYQEQ

-4455 DRESKPSTITGNI
+4455 DAETLPSTITGNI
-4468 IKRTKNALPLD
+4468 IKRTKNTLPLD
-4479 ILHTDALSLII
+4479 ILHTDALSLAI

-4508 IGTLLSYTTF
+4508 VNTLLSHTTF
-4518 RNKVKNMNTIYGS
+4518 RNKVKNMDTIYGS
-4531 GDALWEAFKNTAS
+4531 GDALWEAFKNTAK
-4544 MAAGKYDPKA
+4544 MAAGTYSPIA
-4554 KPGSVDKAISN
+4554 KTGGVDKAISN

-4592 LHDVDLGDFVK
+4592 LHDVNLGDFVK
-4603 NSMNPYGSW
+4603 NSINPYGSW

-4622 KKRWKSRQ
+4622 RKRWKSRQ

-4681 YKKYKD
+4681 YKQYKD

-4718 VSAIQK
+4718 VSQIQK

-4742 YTRQWVDAARNLSHR
+4742 YTRQWVDAARNLRHR

-4763 EDSINFMTRQLQDQ
+4763 EDSIKFMARQMQDQ
-4777 FDLDE
+4777 FGLEED
-4782 AEARK
+4782 EARK

-4850 EGMAAGNL
+4850 EGLAAGNL

-4872 RKAIRKEGWGAG
+4872 RKTISKEGWGAG

-5019 HWKDAPVMGWFRG
+5019 HWKDAPVMGWLRG
-5032 DDKRQEKMDKIQQQF
+5032 DAKRQEKMDKIRKQF
-5047 DKAVEQRME
+5047 DDAVYQRME
-5056 RLTDKELM
+5056 RLSDKELM
-5064 HNLARSESAEEKR
+5064 NNLARSESAEEKR
-5077 KYAKII
+5077 RYAKII
-5083 AQRMGVAP
+5083 AQRLGVAP
-5091 VADLTA
+5091 VSGLTD
-5097 KQDLDKNWYQHM
+5097 KQDFDKNWYQHI
-5109 YQERMEYEDIREEEM
+5109 YQERMQYDDIREEEM

-5134 SDAGDRTKAEVK
+5134 KYAGDKTRAEVN

-5178 GKRQFSTDGD
+5178 GKKQFSTDGD

-5198 IRQWRKEALEIL
+5198 IRKWRKEALEIL
-5210 MRAESKK
+5210 MRAESSK